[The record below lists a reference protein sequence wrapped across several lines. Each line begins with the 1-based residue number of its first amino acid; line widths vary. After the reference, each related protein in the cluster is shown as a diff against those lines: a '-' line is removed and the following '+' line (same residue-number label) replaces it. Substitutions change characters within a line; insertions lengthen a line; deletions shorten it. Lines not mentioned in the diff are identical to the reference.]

1 MSTRKRVIALIMGF
15 IFVFSCIL
23 PVYAD
28 EIEEAR
34 QKLQELNQQIDAQEA
49 NVNVA
54 RQKQRSIVNQIS
66 TLDQSIKTVEDR
78 IDALDND
85 ITQLEKEISKTEKDI
100 AREEKELDKQVN
112 VLGER
117 LVYVYEEGGQAS
129 YLEVLLASTDFK
141 DFLTRY
147 DMLKYII
154 QGDMELIDAI
164 NQQRRELDLKK
175 SDLEVKQNRLL
186 AAREEQKKHRES
198 LGQQHS
204 EKKAVLSEVNQEKV
218 SYEQAL
224 AELEAASQEVEAII
238 RRSQS
243 GSQLGTGAF
252 TWPTPGYSTIT
263 SPYGMR
269 YHPILKTRKMHTG
282 MDIGAPMG
290 AKIVAADSG
299 TVIFSGWMG
308 AYGQA
313 IIVDHG
319 KGLSTLYGH
328 QSSLLV
334 SNGQSVNKGQT
345 IGKVGSTGWS
355 TGAHLHFEVRINGQY
370 TDPRNYV

>member
-1 MSTRKRVIALIMGF
+1 MSLRKRTIAVTMGL
-15 IFVFSCIL
+15 IFVFSCIF

-28 EIEEAR
+28 EIDNAR
-34 QKLQELNQQIDAQEA
+34 QRLQELNQEIEAQEA
-49 NVNVA
+49 NVNSV
-54 RQKQRSIVNQIS
+54 RQKQRSIVGDIS
-66 TLDQSIKTVEDR
+66 ALDKNIKTIEDR
-78 IDALDND
+78 IEQLDRD
-85 ITQLEKEISKTEKDI
+85 ISQLEKEISQTQKDI
-100 AREEKELDKQVN
+100 AREEKELGKQVEI
-112 VLGER
+112 LGER
-117 LVYVYEEGGQAS
+117 LVYIYEEGGQAS

-164 NQQRRELDLKK
+164 DQKRHELDLKK

-186 AAREEQKKHRES
+186 AAREEQKGHKDS
-198 LGQQHS
+198 LSRQQQD
-204 EKKAVLSEVNQEKV
+204 KKAVLSVVNQEKA

-224 AELEAASQEVEAII
+224 AELEAASQEVEALI

-243 GSQLGTGAF
+243 GSQLGSGAF
-252 TWPTPGYSTIT
+252 TWPAPGYANIT

-269 YHPILKTRKMHTG
+269 YHPILKVRKMHTG

-290 AKIVAADSG
+290 ARIVAADSG
-299 TVIFSGWMG
+299 TVIYSGWMG
-308 AYGQA
+308 AYGQT
-313 IIVDHG
+313 IIIDHG

-334 SNGQSVNKGQT
+334 SNGQAVSKGQT

>member
-1 MSTRKRVIALIMGF
+1 MSAHKRIIALIIGLVL
-15 IFVFSCIL
+15 VFSCIL

-28 EIEEAR
+28 EVEEAR

-49 NVNVA
+49 NVNAV

-78 IDALDND
+78 ISDLDSD
-85 ITQLEKEISKTEKDI
+85 IAHLEKEISNTQKDI
-100 AREEKELDKQVN
+100 AKQEKELDKQVT

-117 LVYVYEEGGQAS
+117 LIYVYEEGGQAS
-129 YLEVLLASTDFK
+129 YLEVLLASTDIK

-154 QGDMELIDAI
+154 QGDMELIDSI
-164 NQQRRELDLKK
+164 NQQRRDLDLKK

-186 AAREEQKKHRES
+186 AAREEHKIHKES
-198 LGQQHS
+198 LNTQHN
-204 EKKAVLSEVNQEKV
+204 EKKAVLSVVNQEKAA
-218 SYEQAL
+218 YEQAL

-269 YHPILKTRKMHTG
+269 FHPILKTRKMHTG

-313 IIVDHG
+313 IIIDHG

-334 SNGQSVNKGQT
+334 SSGQSVGKGQT